1 MNILFIKSQFEDI
14 FMNYIFVLS
23 SVTYALKGK
32 KILENN
38 KIGSSLIKS
47 GNLKDLRGCGYGL
60 KISADDKEKS
70 YNILYREGIKILEVI
85 GEEK

>member
-1 MNILFIKSQFEDI
+1 
-14 FMNYIFVLS
+14 MNYIFVLS

-38 KIGSSLIKS
+38 KITSSLIKS

-60 KISADDKEKS
+60 KISSDDKEKANS
-70 YNILYREGIKILEVI
+70 ILHNEGIKILEII